1 MLMGLSQGLVEGVIN
16 PLIATV
22 YSGQKTRRLN
32 MLHAWWPGGMMIGG
46 LVAFAMTR
54 TLAVRWE
61 FKLATILVPAL
72 IYLLLAL
79 SLEYPPTERV
89 QSGVTTQEMWRAAA
103 RPLFVMLA
111 CCMWLGASLEL
122 GPDQWF
128 PSIMSAF
135 VPRLQGVLYLVYTAS
150 LMFLV
155 RTFGSGVAHRSPIGT
170 LLASA
175 GLAALGL
182 FWLGGLESGASS
194 PLIALLAAT
203 VFGVGKSLIWPTM
216 LGMAAERSARG
227 GALTLSLLSGVGMAS
242 AAVAVPV
249 MGACIDRYGQGA
261 ALQMMAALGALLV
274 GAFLGLLLYFGG
286 RVSARPR
293 LAGTSTS
300 TGR

>member
-1 MLMGLSQGLVEGVIN
+1 
-16 PLIATV
+16 
-22 YSGQKTRRLN
+22 
-32 MLHAWWPGGMMIGG
+32 
-46 LVAFAMTR
+46 
-54 TLAVRWE
+54 
-61 FKLATILVPAL
+61 
-72 IYLLLAL
+72 
-79 SLEYPPTERV
+79 
-89 QSGVTTQEMWRAAA
+89 
-103 RPLFVMLA
+103 
-111 CCMWLGASLEL
+111 
-122 GPDQWF
+122 
-128 PSIMSAF
+128 MSAF

-286 RVSARPR
+286 RVSSRPR